1 MHEVFE
7 VIAIDHSIN
16 FYNVFCVTDERQK
29 AHQIVMKCVFQ
40 GIMAYYDDLC
50 IIVRKPGYGV
60 KIWDVKEAINES

>member
-16 FYNVFCVTDERQK
+16 VYHPICITDDRQY
-29 AHQIVMKCVFQ
+29 AHQFVMKCVFR

-50 IIVRKPGYGV
+50 IIVRRSGYGV
-60 KIWDVKEAINES
+60 KIWDVKEVINES